1 MKFSDFFLPKIARSN
16 PEVRKDAVRS
26 EINVELLK
34 QVAEKDADQEVRELA
49 RQRVQELRVQSPALI
64 VKDGSV
70 SML

>member
-34 QVAEKDADQEVRELA
+34 QVAEKDADAEVRELA
-49 RQRVQELRVQSPALI
+49 RKRAEELRA
-64 VKDGSV
+64 
-70 SML
+70 